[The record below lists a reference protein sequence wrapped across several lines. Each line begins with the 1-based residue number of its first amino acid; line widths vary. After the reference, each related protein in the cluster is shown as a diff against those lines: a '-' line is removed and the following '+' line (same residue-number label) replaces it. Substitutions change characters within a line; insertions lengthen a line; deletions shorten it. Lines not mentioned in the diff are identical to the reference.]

1 MKETPNGKQICIQN
15 KIDTTNSEVLYFN
28 ISAELLLWLIG
39 MGLIAV
45 SEDYLIK
52 NNWYGCKTIGM
63 GLIAV
68 SEDYLIKNVSL

>member
-28 ISAELLLWLIG
+28 ISAELLPWQL
-39 MGLIAV
+39 
-45 SEDYLIK
+45 
-52 NNWYGCKTIGM
+52 NGCKTIGM

-68 SEDYLIKNVSL
+68 SEDYLIKKVSL